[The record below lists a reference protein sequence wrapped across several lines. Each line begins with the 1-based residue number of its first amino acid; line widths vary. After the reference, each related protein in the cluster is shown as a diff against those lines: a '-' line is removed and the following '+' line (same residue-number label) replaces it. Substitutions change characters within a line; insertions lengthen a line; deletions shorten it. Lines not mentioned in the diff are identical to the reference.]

1 VAQGL
6 KKIERIS
13 WGLYRCGQRKITYFQ
28 ALTVKGN
35 VFFSS
40 IGKTGRYW
48 AYNVWRNIS

>member
-35 VFFSS
+35 VFFFQHWKN
-40 IGKTGRYW
+40 GKILG
-48 AYNVWRNIS
+48 I